1 MSAEKIGRP
10 SEGAAEGGVGGIP
23 PAEPGQSGLDVF
35 KQTPPVGKCLCRLAS
50 RFSAQKW
57 DFLSLSRE
65 SGRWK
70 QAFLMCTA
78 LYCRKWHYD
87 GIAWG
92 CQVKKKK
99 TSWADDYVIDWR
111 NVRTL
116 GDLRR
121 LLEVVQLP
129 FEDHPYLNA
138 IKNLVRLEGESP
150 PFDFEEY
157 RRKNEVF
164 NARMNAIV
172 LFLIIVLGGLYLWY
186 RYVYLW

>member
-1 MSAEKIGRP
+1 M
-10 SEGAAEGGVGGIP
+10 
-23 PAEPGQSGLDVF
+23 
-35 KQTPPVGKCLCRLAS
+35 
-50 RFSAQKW
+50 
-57 DFLSLSRE
+57 
-65 SGRWK
+65 
-70 QAFLMCTA
+70 
-78 LYCRKWHYD
+78 
-87 GIAWG
+87 
-92 CQVKKKK
+92 
-99 TSWADDYVIDWR
+99 
-111 NVRTL
+111 